1 MAGEVG
7 LEPTVFRL
15 TADCCTN
22 SATRQKWWTER
33 ELNSRPFACKANAL
47 PLSYRPR
54 EWWQREGSNL
64 RRAAFQTAALPT
76 ELLRRDWSGRREL
89 NSRQSRWQRDTLPLS
104 YARIVGE
111 GGRTRTCEGVSRQ
124 IYSLTPLPL
133 GSLPRL
139 FGCAS
144 TDLNRRRQRMRLHR
158 GLFTYSYY
166 RASSL
171 IIDNLA
177 YGARRAS
184 LLKVRVGG
192 RGVDLNPRDAFST
205 PTRFRDERLRP
216 DSATLPFGGGS
227 VI

>member
-144 TDLNRRRQRMRLHR
+144 TDLNRRWQFMRLHR

-166 RASSL
+166 RASK
-171 IIDNLA
+171 LA
-177 YGARRAS
+177 EGAW
-184 LLKVRVGG
+184 
-192 RGVDLNPRDAFST
+192 
-205 PTRFRDERLRP
+205 
-216 DSATLPFGGGS
+216 
-227 VI
+227 I

>member
-1 MAGEVG
+1 MPKGG
-7 LEPTVFRL
+7 IKPPTRGF
-15 TADCCTN
+15 
-22 SATRQKWWTER
+22 
-33 ELNSRPFACKANAL
+33 
-47 PLSYRPR
+47 
-54 EWWQREGSNL
+54 SN
-64 RRAAFQTAALPT
+64 RRSTT
-76 ELLRRDWSGRREL
+76 ELLRRCLVRMPVIETGPTEWRSVAQPSSYTRVLCPRCSHKGGKDFGLWE
-89 NSRQSRWQRDTLPLS
+89 QRGHK
-104 YARIVGE
+104 IGE
-111 GGRTRTCEGVSRQ
+111 GGRTQTCEGVSRQ

-205 PTRFRDERLRP
+205 PTRFRDERLQP
-216 DSATLPFGGGS
+216 NSATLPFGGGS